1 MGFTLSA
8 KPSRIRI
15 YVLLF
20 VEMVALQIG
29 FSQDLSW
36 LTVFID
42 HHEAVRAGGRDLR
55 TGSVDVKWHLVFNSQ
70 DWNPHSVGVHE

>member
-1 MGFTLSA
+1 MGITLSA

-42 HHEAVRAGGRDLR
+42 HHV
-55 TGSVDVKWHLVFNSQ
+55 SFF
-70 DWNPHSVGVHE
+70 P